1 MASGGIQNPEIWEQ
15 SSTLHFCVSV
25 AQRTLMVDL
34 RADFNI
40 FSPSI
45 WGNHLTTTLLA
56 TLR

>member
-1 MASGGIQNPEIWEQ
+1 MAGGGIQNPEISKQ
-15 SSTLHFCVSV
+15 HSTSQLLVPT
-25 AQRTLMVDL
+25 AQRTLMADL